1 LTVAHVEHEAQ
12 LQWERRVGRLAAA
25 AAVVAAVLL
34 VAQVIVLQ
42 GVVFSDRPDTDRGAL
57 LAIDK
62 EPGAFIVS
70 GVLQALTYL
79 TIGVVLWYLFKVTR
93 YRRPQ
98 VPPWLVWLVIIGP
111 LIFAAGAVLGSMER
125 VDVAD
130 DFVSG
135 GVTHGAPGEK
145 AAEDAIKEISAGP
158 TALDSAGRL
167 AVALAFVMICI
178 NAMRA
183 GVLSRFLGIIGVIV
197 GGLYILP
204 LFGGPQI
211 VQLFWLGSVAMLFMG
226 FWPGGRGPAWDT
238 GEPDPWP
245 TAAER
250 RGLAPRRGG
259 EEEEAAVGD
268 GNGEVPEPE
277 PVPERPASRKR
288 KRKR

>member
-1 LTVAHVEHEAQ
+1 LTVTPVEHEAQ
-12 LQWERRVGRLAAA
+12 LQWERRMGRPAAA
-25 AAVVAAVLL
+25 AAVVACVLL

-42 GVVFSDRPDTDRGAL
+42 GVVFADRPDTDRGAL
-57 LAIDK
+57 IAINDQ
-62 EPGAFIVS
+62 PGAFVIT

-98 VPPWLVWLVIIGP
+98 LPSWLIGVVIAGP
-111 LIFAAGAVLGSMER
+111 IVFAGGAVLGSMER

-130 DFVSG
+130 KFIDG
-135 GVTHGAPGEK
+135 GVIHGKAGEK
-145 AAEDAIKEISAGP
+145 AAEDAIKDISAGP

-167 AVALAFVMICI
+167 AVALAFVMVCI

-197 GGLYILP
+197 GGLYVLP

-211 VQLFWLGSVAMLFMG
+211 VQLFWLGSVAALFLG
-226 FWPGGRGPAWDT
+226 FWPGGRGPAWAS

-245 TAAER
+245 TAAQR
-250 RGLAPRRGG
+250 RGLAQPAGKD
-259 EEEEAAVGD
+259 EEPA
-268 GNGEVPEPE
+268 EPE
-277 PVPERPASRKR
+277 PMPERPASRKR
-288 KRKR
+288 KRKRGR